1 MYSID
6 WVQVL
11 GRSPRPD
18 ATTTAAQPAATPH
31 RLTRVL
37 PRVSAVV
44 WSLGFTSMLTDIS
57 SEMVSSI
64 LPMYLV
70 LHLGLSPLAFGI
82 IDGLYQGVA
91 ALLRV
96 AAGIVGDRWQQHK
109 PVAAIGYALSAVC
122 KLGILAAG
130 SAWGVIATIVAL
142 DRTGK
147 GIRTAPRDAMI
158 TLSTPRADLATA
170 FGVHRAL
177 DAAGAMLGP
186 LAAFLVLAALPAAF
200 DVVFL
205 ASFGIAI
212 IGVAVLMLFV
222 NAPDRIAAPATDAS
236 AATLRGALGL
246 LRQRRFRGLV
256 IASGLLGLATMS
268 DAFVF
273 IVLQQRVGFSAA
285 LFPLLYVGVS
295 LVNFLVA
302 VPGGGLADRTGRLR
316 VFLGGYVLLLAVYA
330 ILMLPAIGTVHV
342 LVCLLLMGAYYAA
355 TDGVLAAMT
364 GAALPVQLCGSGLA
378 LLATA
383 SNSARLAASVL
394 FGWIWAVRGVND
406 ALIVFAASLAAA
418 VAISVI
424 TLARN
429 AAPVNDDPAYES

>member
-1 MYSID
+1 
-6 WVQVL
+6 
-11 GRSPRPD
+11 
-18 ATTTAAQPAATPH
+18 
-31 RLTRVL
+31 
-37 PRVSAVV
+37 
-44 WSLGFTSMLTDIS
+44 MLTDIS

-70 LHLGLSPLAFGI
+70 LHLGLSPLAFGV

-96 AAGIVGDRWQQHK
+96 AAGVVGDRWQQHK
-109 PVAAIGYALSAVC
+109 PVATVGYALSAVC

-130 SAWGVIATIVAL
+130 GAWGVIATIVAL

-158 TLSTPRADLATA
+158 TLSTPKADLATA

-186 LAAFLVLAALPAAF
+186 LAAFLVLAALPTAF

-205 ASFGIAI
+205 ASFGVAVL
-212 IGVAVLMLFV
+212 GVAVLLLFV
-222 NAPDRIAAPATDAS
+222 HAPVNETANADAPT
-236 AATLRGALGL
+236 ATLRGAAGL
-246 LRQRRFRGLV
+246 LRQGRFRGLV
-256 IASGLLGLATMS
+256 VASALLGLATMS

-273 IVLQQRVGFSAA
+273 IVLQQKVGFSAA

-295 LVNFLVA
+295 LVNFLIA

-316 VFLGGYVLLLAVYA
+316 VFLFGYALLVAVYA

-342 LVCLLLMGAYYAA
+342 LVCLVLLGAYYAA

-364 GAALPVQLCGSGLA
+364 GAALPAQLCGSGLA

-394 FGWIWAVRGVND
+394 FGWIWAARGVND
-406 ALIVFAASLAAA
+406 ALIVFAVGLVAAA
-418 VAISVI
+418 GIAVF
-424 TLARN
+424 TLARG
-429 AAPVNDDPAYES
+429 AASENDDPAYES

>member
-1 MYSID
+1 MYTID

-11 GRSPRPD
+11 GRSPRAE
-18 ATTTAAQPAATPH
+18 ATTDAAPPAP
-31 RLTRVL
+31 RLL

-91 ALLRV
+91 ALLRIV
-96 AAGIVGDRWQQHK
+96 AGVIGDRWQRHK
-109 PVAAIGYALSAVC
+109 HVAAIGYALSAVC

-147 GIRTAPRDAMI
+147 GIRTAPRDALI
-158 TLSTPRADLATA
+158 TLSTPNSELATA

-186 LAAFLVLAALPAAF
+186 LVAFLVLAALPSAF

-205 ASFGIAI
+205 ASFGVAV
-212 IGVAVLMLFV
+212 IGVAVLLLFV
-222 NAPDRIAAPATDAS
+222 HAPEVPPLRETGARRASIGGAAA
-236 AATLRGALGL
+236 L
-246 LRQRRFRGLV
+246 LRQARFRGLF
-256 IASGLLGLATMS
+256 IAAALLGLATTS

-295 LVNFLVA
+295 LVNFLIA
-302 VPGGGLADRTGRLR
+302 VPGGGLADRTGRVR
-316 VFLGGYVLLLAVYA
+316 VFLCGYGLLLAVYA
-330 ILMLPAIGTVHV
+330 VLMLPSIGVAHAV
-342 LVCLLLMGAYYAA
+342 LCLVLLGGYYAA

-364 GAALPVQLCGSGLA
+364 GALLPQQMCGSGLA

-383 SNSARLAASVL
+383 SNTARLAASVV
-394 FGWIWAVRGVND
+394 FGWIWAARGVSS
-406 ALIVFAASLAAA
+406 ALAVFAAGLTMALVVTTIMLARAAA
-418 VAISVI
+418 VAH
-424 TLARN
+424 
-429 AAPVNDDPAYES
+429 DDSSSGT